1 MKINNKTGLAIGA
14 GLLSVGIFGAAGYA
28 YFESSVR
35 SAQTDVSALNVTS
48 DTPAA
53 SPAPTSAPAA
63 ANPLHD
69 LLKGLTDSAA
79 SYVGMK
85 PVDLMTQLKAG
96 KSLAGVAS
104 ATTGRSRD
112 GLVAAL
118 TSAAS
123 TKIDGAVADGTLSA
137 DQATVAKQKLSTEI
151 VKLAD
156 RTGHRYPLLPS
167 STPTPDRTGPAFRHG
182 DTYGAGVLQLV

>member
-1 MKINNKTGLAIGA
+1 MKISKKTSLAIGA

-35 SAQTDVSALNVTS
+35 SAQPTDVSALNVTS

-53 SPAPTSAPAA
+53 SPAPTRAPAA

-69 LLKGLTDSAA
+69 LLEGLTDSAA
-79 SYVGMK
+79 GYVGMK

-96 KSLAGVAS
+96 KSLADVAS
-104 ATTGRSRD
+104 ATTGKSRD

-118 TSAAS
+118 TTAAS
-123 TKIDGAVADGTLSA
+123 TKIDTAVPDGTLSA
-137 DQATVAKQKLSTEI
+137 EQAAKAKQKLSAEI
-151 VKLAD
+151 AKLAA
-156 RTGHRYPLLPS
+156 RTGHK
-167 STPTPDRTGPAFRHG
+167 
-182 DTYGAGVLQLV
+182 